1 MEVFRKEFICQKFEA
16 HNHTEETLFAM
27 TGGILIPFAKPGKF
41 TEDEIHIFYIP
52 KGAGISCRLGVWH
65 WAPYTLEESV
75 MCMVIFKKNTSR
87 EDIYFTELA
96 EPVGFEL

>member
-52 KGAGISCRLGVWH
+52 KGGRNLLQTGRLALGTV
-65 WAPYTLEESV
+65 YTGRIGDVYGHL
-75 MCMVIFKKNTSR
+75 
-87 EDIYFTELA
+87 
-96 EPVGFEL
+96 

>member
-16 HNHTEETLFAM
+16 HNHTE
-27 TGGILIPFAKPGKF
+27 
-41 TEDEIHIFYIP
+41 DEIHIFYIP
-52 KGAGISCRLGVWH
+52 KGAGISCRPGVWH

-96 EPVGFEL
+96 EPAGFEL